1 MRVDAVNATLDSMSK
16 PKPRPGGK
24 HKSPRRMVGIPE
36 PIAAALERIGDR
48 RMTNV
53 TEMVK
58 LACVEFLTR
67 AGEWPPP
74 VKTRS

>member
-1 MRVDAVNATLDSMSK
+1 MSK
-16 PKPRPGGK
+16 PKPRPSGK
-24 HKSPRRMVGIPE
+24 HKLPRRMVGIPE

-58 LACVEFLTR
+58 LACIEYLTR
-67 AGEWPPP
+67 EGEWPPKP
-74 VKTRS
+74 KS

>member
-1 MRVDAVNATLDSMSK
+1 M
-16 PKPRPGGK
+16 
-24 HKSPRRMVGIPE
+24 PRRMVGIPE

-58 LACVEFLTR
+58 LACIEYLTR
-67 AGEWPPP
+67 ENEWPPKP
-74 VKTRS
+74 GK